1 MEKSQETIEENA
13 QAGAEEEIV
22 EVAEVVIAED
32 DGTVKSDDS
41 SAKNADQLIDEAR
54 DMVQQSDSKAK
65 DCLEILDEDLAAF
78 ENAKSKVLSG
88 AVHKTDALLTEVGFE
103 AENINDIGEEGVK
116 FSSEDPIAPMRVKS
130 LSGGKFG
137 AFILALLFG
146 LAAAVGW
153 IYFASEKLG
162 MGLSPSKIPSEEM
175 LHKILAWIGGGMTGG
190 EGNPMIGMVI
200 VAVTALV
207 VMWVIYKI
215 KVYMREV
222 SNQKLAQKVH
232 EDAAFYCTKKE
243 ECQKEMEIISEHIH
257 KVIKSLQ
264 TYDVYFNEQDAT
276 LQRIVY
282 LEGKIPF
289 DEYHHKSKEDMK
301 QVNLL
306 ISSLDGLLST
316 PMAGE
321 NGSLSEEA
329 IDALKKSNHILEL
342 YREKLYA

>member
-1 MEKSQETIEENA
+1 M
-13 QAGAEEEIV
+13 
-22 EVAEVVIAED
+22 
-32 DGTVKSDDS
+32 
-41 SAKNADQLIDEAR
+41 
-54 DMVQQSDSKAK
+54 
-65 DCLEILDEDLAAF
+65 
-78 ENAKSKVLSG
+78 
-88 AVHKTDALLTEVGFE
+88 LTEVGFE

-215 KVYMREV
+215 KVYMMEV

-329 IDALKKSNHILEL
+329 IDALKKSNHTLEL